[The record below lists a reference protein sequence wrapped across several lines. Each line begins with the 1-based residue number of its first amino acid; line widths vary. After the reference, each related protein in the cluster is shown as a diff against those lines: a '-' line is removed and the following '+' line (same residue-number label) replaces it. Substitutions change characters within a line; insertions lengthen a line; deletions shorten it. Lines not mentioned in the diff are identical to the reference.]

1 MFKQIGLLI
10 IVVGI
15 FTIPAIIPDVFA
27 HGLGGDQAEPI
38 TFGDMEV
45 TVRTQLD
52 PSDITVGYLDPTN
65 MQIRFFDTLTDTNLD
80 KVTYRVE
87 LWQSGEL
94 LARNLFYDNDGRLDV
109 KIKPQLGCD
118 KDPIETCTIYGGSE
132 HASAPGAL
140 FVQGAECSD
149 ENLDICG
156 RPSMTGP
163 IFIQGGLYKIT
174 VDIEAATSPRSVL
187 AERLTYETFVSIAQ
201 EQDFFLKTANAE
213 EIPIVVK
220 TYYDEVD
227 NFAFDTSDNS
237 ISFDMPFDWSPDYVD
252 LVQVVHEEIR
262 VPKTFAPYGEG
273 KQFKGYVNGIEI
285 DQRAILNDPYTSD
298 DTNIVH
304 FLISKNELVNIN
316 NKLGPNNFDNP
327 QMDFKLVPLD
337 EAERSS
343 TEFYL
348 VDTQN
353 YEQTPTTVNI
363 SWDGNYGANQDV
375 PFEFTFFNENR
386 DLIKDVR
393 YTYVI
398 IDEFDNEIARYNG
411 DDSVN
416 PGIVSTEGIDIQNIY
431 IPTDGPIRFDIL
443 VYGTGLDYDPT
454 YSGIGSTIIELG
466 PGTTKSTIPK
476 ESVILETS
484 SIPSWIKNNAGWW
497 ADGTID
503 DNSFIQGIQFL
514 VKENILKI
522 PDTTQGTNSG
532 NDVPSWVK
540 NNAGWWAEGT
550 IDDDSFVQ
558 GIQFLIKEGI
568 MSITQVQESEQSV
581 SSVSTSDD
589 SVIASLEAELE
600 KCSEIVKAYKR
611 LDCEKP
617 IKQEI
622 LVHTYK
628 TGAELMQVGPI
639 NYYWFG
645 VNSEGNTFE
654 ISPTGQP
661 ILNIRMLADNTS
673 SGIVSLNCTS
683 PSICNYDVWDGSKSF
698 KYSGMDFT
706 SGQINLNPGT
716 AKEFNI
722 LFGPNIGYGGTEFE
736 YDPSKTYTFR
746 INEPFGSLDVHLD
759 LE

>member
-1 MFKQIGLLI
+1 LFKQIGLLI
-10 IVVGI
+10 IVLGI
-15 FTIPAIIPDVFA
+15 FTISAIIPDVFA

-65 MQIRFFDTLTDTNLD
+65 MQIRFFDTLTDENLD

-109 KIKPQLGCD
+109 KIKPKIGCD
-118 KDPIETCTIYGGSE
+118 SDPIETCTIYGGSE
-132 HASAPGAL
+132 HVSAPGAL
-140 FVQGAECSD
+140 FVQGAECTD

-156 RPSMTGP
+156 RPTITGP
-163 IFIQGGLYKIT
+163 IFVKGGLYKIT

-213 EIPIVVK
+213 EIPVVVK

-285 DQRAILNDPYTSD
+285 DQRAILNDPYSSD
-298 DTNIVH
+298 ETNIVH

-316 NKLGPNNFDNP
+316 AKLGSDNFVNP

-337 EAERSS
+337 ETERSS
-343 TEFYL
+343 TDFYL
-348 VDTQN
+348 VELNDLKTK
-353 YEQTPTTVNI
+353 TPTTVNI
-363 SWDGNYGANQDV
+363 SWDGQYGANQNV

-386 DLIKDVR
+386 ELIKDVR
-393 YTYVI
+393 YTYAVY
-398 IDEFDNEIARYNG
+398 DESNSQIAQYGG
-411 DDSVN
+411 DDLVN

-431 IPTDGPIRFDIL
+431 ISSEGPIRFDIML
-443 VYGTGLDYDPT
+443 IGTGLDNDPT

-466 PGTTKSTIPK
+466 PGTIKSTIPN
-476 ESVILETS
+476 ESVILETP

-503 DNSFIQGIQFL
+503 DNSFVQGIQFL

-522 PDTTQGTNSG
+522 PSTTQGTSSESEIP
-532 NDVPSWVK
+532 VWIK
-540 NNAGWWAEGT
+540 NNAGWWADDS
-550 IDDDSFVQ
+550 IDDAAFIQ

-568 MSITQVQESEQSV
+568 LRVQ
-581 SSVSTSDD
+581 
-589 SVIASLEAELE
+589 
-600 KCSEIVKAYKR
+600 
-611 LDCEKP
+611 
-617 IKQEI
+617 
-622 LVHTYK
+622 
-628 TGAELMQVGPI
+628 
-639 NYYWFG
+639 
-645 VNSEGNTFE
+645 
-654 ISPTGQP
+654 
-661 ILNIRMLADNTS
+661 
-673 SGIVSLNCTS
+673 
-683 PSICNYDVWDGSKSF
+683 
-698 KYSGMDFT
+698 
-706 SGQINLNPGT
+706 
-716 AKEFNI
+716 
-722 LFGPNIGYGGTEFE
+722 
-736 YDPSKTYTFR
+736 
-746 INEPFGSLDVHLD
+746 
-759 LE
+759 